1 MLLGC
6 GTGGGAGSE
15 EVLTDGIGGPPGGSI
30 SAMVQND
37 GRATSGITKAIA
49 QRSQSHGQLRNKNVK
64 SARALGINPEAGGY
78 IVQRAVAKG
87 PAVWG
92 RDSSPRSRSRRQ
104 GHPKPSNRR
113 RRHILLC
120 VYASNEIS
128 PEVRVFSATAS
139 FDLSYLCRAVV
150 VVVGKV
156 TTSWIAATTTVSN
169 DSFSTK

>member
-49 QRSQSHGQLRNKNVK
+49 QRSQSHGQLRNKNVT

-78 IVQRAVAKG
+78 IV
-87 PAVWG
+87 
-92 RDSSPRSRSRRQ
+92 
-104 GHPKPSNRR
+104 
-113 RRHILLC
+113 
-120 VYASNEIS
+120 
-128 PEVRVFSATAS
+128 
-139 FDLSYLCRAVV
+139 
-150 VVVGKV
+150 
-156 TTSWIAATTTVSN
+156 
-169 DSFSTK
+169 